1 MTLSEYIKRLQAL
14 EENNGH
20 LPVVMTQSGYYA
32 DGQFADLYDF
42 PEIKPLGDYYE
53 EVIDGD
59 WSKRKRINY
68 TKEYVILGHSHQSY

>member
-32 DGQFADLYDF
+32 DGHFADLFDF
-42 PEIKPLGDYYE
+42 PEIRTFFPISE
-53 EVIDGD
+53 
-59 WSKRKRINY
+59 NY
-68 TKEYVILGHSHQSY
+68 KMKESFDIKEKITNQLYVVLGHSHQSY

>member
-32 DGQFADLYDF
+32 DDQFADLYDF
-42 PEIKPLGDYYE
+42 PEVKPLGDYYE
-53 EVIDGD
+53 ETIGGD

>member
-32 DGQFADLYDF
+32 ESRFADLFDF
-42 PEIKPLGDYYE
+42 PEIRTILLGIGEYNQSDSF
-53 EVIDGD
+53 GD
-59 WSKRKRINY
+59 REKVSKQV
-68 TKEYVILGHSHQSY
+68 YVILGHSHQSY